1 MTSGTTGTELVYRHQ
16 IRPVVQ
22 TASMW
27 FSVIVPR
34 WQGRKA
40 SLAAQLDLLNFQ
52 TPSGPK
58 EEVRVVVTNH
68 GPALMQKIE
77 VQLFDNDGESLTIA
91 ETDITALWPKMP
103 VERLQVGQSLFLT
116 LNDSPGTRTATGAL
130 IRWRDNRTG
139 EQEQWASLSY
149 HRVF

>member
-103 VERLQVGQSLFLT
+103 VEAPAGRPIAVPDPQRQSWNPHSNRSLDPVAGQQ
-116 LNDSPGTRTATGAL
+116 DR
-130 IRWRDNRTG
+130 
-139 EQEQWASLSY
+139 
-149 HRVF
+149 